1 MSTRLLCTLVL
12 IAAGAC
18 TKKQPEPRPT
28 PIDIAIQMADQAEAR
43 AQAQGGQLASFTVTF
58 VEPSEDDMVGL
69 IVAAGGWAR
78 RTVARSLGVLQRP
91 DEQPLWR
98 RAAAEAA
105 QRYALRPISQSDYTV
120 VCGETSQ
127 PRQGVR
133 GTPTCSM
140 KYVDAVLQFNSVR
153 MSRDSGYVTVG
164 VTRVPSGSNRAE
176 TVYNCVIL
184 AKKEGKW
191 DARRSERVVDIH
203 LCPRR

>member
-1 MSTRLLCTLVL
+1 MGIRLIAVLVV
-12 IAAGAC
+12 IAAGC
-18 TKKQPEPRPT
+18 SKKQPEPKPT
-28 PIDIAIQMADQAEAR
+28 PIDIAMQMADQAEAQ
-43 AQAQGGQLASFTVTF
+43 AQAQGGQLARFTVTF
-58 VEPSEDDMVGL
+58 VEPSEDDLVGL

-78 RTVARSLGVLQRP
+78 RSVARSLGVLQRP
-91 DEQPLWR
+91 DEEPIWR
-98 RAAAEAA
+98 RAAAEAS
-105 QRYALRPISQSDYTV
+105 QRYALRPISQSDYSV
-120 VCGETSQ
+120 VCGETNQ

-184 AKKEGKW
+184 AKKAGAW